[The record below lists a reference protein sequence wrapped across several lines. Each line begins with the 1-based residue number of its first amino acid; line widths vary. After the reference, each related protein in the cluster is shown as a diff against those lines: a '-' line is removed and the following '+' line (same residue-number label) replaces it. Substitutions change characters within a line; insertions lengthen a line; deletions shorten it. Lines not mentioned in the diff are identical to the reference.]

1 MHVAAEV
8 ELVVVL
14 LLFIDEEDDDAVD
27 VVVVSFGGCLFSPSS
42 LLLSFSSSSS
52 LFLSVADTADGE
64 DISNL
69 RRLFCDMAEE
79 YVCIEFVIHSLLS
92 CP

>member
-27 VVVVSFGGCLFSPSS
+27 IVVVSFGGGVVFPSS

-79 YVCIEFVIHSLLS
+79 EFVIHSLLS

>member
-8 ELVVVL
+8 ELVVL

-27 VVVVSFGGCLFSPSS
+27 IIVSFGGCLFFPSS

-79 YVCIEFVIHSLLS
+79 YLCIEFVIHSLLS

>member
-14 LLFIDEEDDDAVD
+14 LLFIDEEDDD
-27 VVVVSFGGCLFSPSS
+27 VVGIVVSFGGCLFFPSS

-52 LFLSVADTADGE
+52 LFLSVADTADGG
-64 DISNL
+64 DSSNL
-69 RRLFCDMAEE
+69 RRLFCDMTEE